1 MGHMNKDMFQIAR
14 SWMALVVTA
23 LAMLTWSAG
32 TMTAQVK
39 LQQNNVDE
47 VLKAY
52 TIDLMQGLTE
62 AGLRFAAKSLTLQI

>member
-1 MGHMNKDMFQIAR
+1 MMKKSF
-14 SWMALVVTA
+14 VTA
-23 LAMLTWSAG
+23 LAMLTWIAG

-52 TIDLMQGLTE
+52 TIDFMQGLTE

>member
-1 MGHMNKDMFQIAR
+1 MMKKSF
-14 SWMALVVTA
+14 VTA

-52 TIDLMQGLTE
+52 TIDLMQGLTD